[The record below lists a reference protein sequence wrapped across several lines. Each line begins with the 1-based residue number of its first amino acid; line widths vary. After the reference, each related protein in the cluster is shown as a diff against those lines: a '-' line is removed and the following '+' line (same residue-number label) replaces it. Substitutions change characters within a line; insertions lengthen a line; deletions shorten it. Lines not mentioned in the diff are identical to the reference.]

1 MLAATPEWVGDT
13 GVWAGAFV
21 ALAGALAVA
30 ARGMKQAVVAAI
42 HPELREIK
50 GSISQLSA
58 DNTAQ
63 HVQNANAALERDKAI
78 NGRID
83 GLTDELRTAGT
94 RFEHRIVVVEETIAD
109 HIANKVVHVR

>member
-1 MLAATPEWVGDT
+1 MLAEAPEWVGDT

-21 ALAGALAVA
+21 ALAGALAVS
-30 ARGMKQAVVAAI
+30 ARGLKSAVVAAI

-63 HVQNANAALERDKAI
+63 HVQNAKAAVERDLAI

-94 RFEHRIVVVEETIAD
+94 RFERRIVDVEETITE